1 VCKGVACAAPFL
13 TAARQGLFS
22 MLSVAA
28 LTALCDRIYD
38 ANPTAKP
45 NYSYKTSI
53 TVVLAVVA
61 HWAAICLKEALTTAA
76 KHILCVP
83 KQISVTFFNL

>member
-1 VCKGVACAAPFL
+1 M
-13 TAARQGLFS
+13 Q
-22 MLSVAA
+22 SVVA

-53 TVVLAVVA
+53 TVAIVA
-61 HWAAICLKEALTTAA
+61 HWAAISHKEALPTAAA
-76 KHILCVP
+76 KHILCIL